1 VDSKIVE
8 MILSWEHNISFLVT
22 GVLII
27 LIQGAAER
35 VELLLVPLVVLVI
48 PIWLRNDPQAE

>member
-48 PIWLRNDPQAE
+48 PVWLRNDPLAE